1 MVPYRTGHKTGL
13 QRLYAQRIMRTVEEN
28 YEGVVISGRRITKL
42 RYADD
47 TTLLA
52 STQERIRNFSRIWYK
67 EVHATTCISMHRS
80 PK

>member
-1 MVPYRTGHKTGL
+1 MQTAEH
-13 QRLYAQRIMRTVEEN
+13 IMRTVEEN
-28 YEGVVISGRRITKL
+28 YEGVVIGGRQIPNL

-52 STQERIRNFSRIWYK
+52 STQERIMKFFKDIWYK
-67 EVHATTCISMHRS
+67 KVHATTCISMHRS